1 MNRTLKSIAAIE
13 KHSENCHPE
22 KLFLTT
28 IAYNLKANVLNFT

>member
-22 KLFLTT
+22 K
-28 IAYNLKANVLNFT
+28 IVSYNYCL